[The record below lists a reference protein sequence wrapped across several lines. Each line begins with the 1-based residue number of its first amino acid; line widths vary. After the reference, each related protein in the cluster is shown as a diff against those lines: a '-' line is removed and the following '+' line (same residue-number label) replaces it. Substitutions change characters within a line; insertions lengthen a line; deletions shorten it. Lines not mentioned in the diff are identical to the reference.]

1 MTCDLK
7 IWSQTETENKKDPQM
22 TWFLQWIMRIPL
34 VHPEWMESSRKLL
47 YLLNGPI
54 LLVRTSWEGI
64 NKIFCFHDPS
74 YVACVGTIYSSK
86 GIITVIVVYDSVTQK
101 IWYPF
106 LQSPSQNVLPG
117 GPLCAQ
123 LAHLI
128 SCTSVL
134 PGGSSLAND
143 SPLKCLLP
151 FQVEPFTFTLFYS
164 IPLWQ

>member
-1 MTCDLK
+1 MACDLK
-7 IWSQTETENKKDPQM
+7 IWSQTEIENKDQQM

-34 VHPEWMESSRKLL
+34 VHPEWMESSWKLH
-47 YLLNGPI
+47 YLLTGPI
-54 LLVRTSWEGI
+54 LLVRTSWEGM
-64 NKIFCFHDPS
+64 NKIFCLPDPS

-86 GIITVIVVYDSVTQK
+86 SIITVLVFYDSVTQK

-106 LQSPSQNVLPG
+106 SQSPLQNGLPG

-123 LAHLI
+123 LALLI

-134 PGGSSLAND
+134 PGGSSLAKRL
-143 SPLKCLLP
+143 SAKMSSS
-151 FQVEPFTFTLFYS
+151 FKVEPLTFTLFYS